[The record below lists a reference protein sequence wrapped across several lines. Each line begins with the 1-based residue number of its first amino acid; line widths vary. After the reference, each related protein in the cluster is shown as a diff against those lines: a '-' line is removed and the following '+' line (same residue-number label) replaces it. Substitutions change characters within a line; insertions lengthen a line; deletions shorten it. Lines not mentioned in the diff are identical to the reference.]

1 MVKIYKNIHTYQQ
14 SPMMYEVKTN
24 RIEVAD
30 KFYDN
35 SLLVMDRTT
44 GQESSKEIEDVNE

>member
-24 RIEVAD
+24 RIED

-35 SLLVMDRTT
+35 SLLVMDRNNRT
-44 GQESSKEIEDVNE
+44 GEQ